1 MPPDENRELLEEI
14 ELLRRRVAELEGAH
28 SQARLDAAWT
38 DDSYLLRALLD
49 YLPDSIYFKDRESRF
64 LRINRALADRFGLL
78 DPKDAIGKSDADF
91 FSAEHAEQALADER
105 ELLRSGRPMMYK
117 EEKETWPDGRVTWVA
132 TTKIPLYDEQ
142 GELVGTFGISRD
154 ITRRRKAEEELR
166 EAKAAAE
173 AASRAKS
180 EFLANMSHE
189 IRTPM
194 NAIIGMTELVLGTNL
209 TAEQREYLAMVL
221 ESGESLL
228 AIINDILDF
237 SKVEAGRLELER
249 IPFSLRESVGDTM
262 KSLALRAHDQGLELA
277 CEIRHNVPDSL
288 LGDPIRL
295 RQVIINLV
303 GNAIKFTERGEVV
316 VRVELQ
322 ENGQTPSADEVVL
335 RFTICDTGVGIP
347 TDKIQAIFDAFEQA
361 DSSVTRKYGGTGLG
375 LAIST
380 RLVSLMGGSISVQSE
395 PGRGS
400 TFEFNARFGLA
411 PDEIAVPPPEKRVI
425 VRGTPVLVVD
435 DNETNRRILNE
446 MLKNWGLRP
455 AVASG
460 AAAAMELLQQRAEAG
475 EPFRLVLTDCHMP
488 GKDGFTLV
496 EEIKRRDS
504 DQSPVVMML
513 TSGDQPGN
521 IARCEELGV
530 AAYLLKPVKQS
541 ELFDAIALAL
551 GVTTVE
557 DEHHAPHDEL
567 VRLGPLTIL
576 LAEDSLVNQKLALG
590 LLERHGHR
598 VVVVGNGKE
607 AVAAYAAQ
615 PFDLVL
621 MDVQMPEMDGLEATQ
636 AIRHMEQ
643 KSGRH
648 TPIAA
653 MTAHAMQGDRQR
665 CLDAGMDEYIAK
677 PVRAK
682 VLFETIAKL
691 VGERLPCIPH
701 AAPNRSH
708 SAINWSD
715 ALAAVGD
722 DRELLQELIDAFL
735 VESPQLVR
743 GIEEAIASRNGE
755 ELQRQAHSLKSAIH
769 FFGAEHATDLARRL
783 EECGREQ
790 DFDSAPELL
799 TVLQSDLTE
808 LQSALTAG
816 PLSEIG
822 PGG

>member
-1 MPPDENRELLEEI
+1 MPPDDAHHLLEEI
-14 ELLRRRVAELEGAH
+14 DRLRRRVAELEGAH
-28 SQARLDAAWT
+28 SQVRLDAAWT

-49 YLPDSIYFKDRESRF
+49 YLPDSIYFKDRDSRF
-64 LRINRALADRFGLL
+64 LRINRALADRFGLA
-78 DPKDAIGKSDADF
+78 DPKDAIGKADADF
-91 FSAEHAEQALADER
+91 FSPEHAQQALADEQ
-105 ELLRSGRPMMYK
+105 ELLRSGRPMMYQ
-117 EEKETWPDGRVTWVA
+117 EEKETWPDGRITWVA
-132 TTKIPLYDEQ
+132 TTKIPLYDER
-142 GELVGTFGISRD
+142 GELVGAFGISRD
-154 ITRRRKAEEELR
+154 ISRRRRVEEELR

-173 AASRAKS
+173 SASRAKS

-209 TAEQREYLAMVL
+209 THEQREYLGMVL

-237 SKVEAGRLELER
+237 SKVEAGKLALER

-277 CEIRHNVPDSL
+277 CEILPDAPDAL

-316 VRVELQ
+316 IRVQRQ
-322 ENGQTPSADEVVL
+322 ENVEASQEEAVL

-347 TDKIQAIFDAFEQA
+347 AEKIQAIFDAFEQA

-380 RLVSLMGGSISVQSE
+380 RLVALMGGGISVQSE
-395 PGRGS
+395 IGRGS
-400 TFEFNARFGLA
+400 TFEFTARFGLA
-411 PDEIAVPPPEKRVI
+411 PEEINPAPAEKRAI
-425 VRGTPVLVVD
+425 LRGTPVLVVD
-435 DNETNRRILNE
+435 DNATNRRILCE
-446 MLKNWGLRP
+446 MLANWGLRP
-455 AVASG
+455 VAANSAS
-460 AAAAMELLQQRAEAG
+460 AALELLQQQEESG
-475 EPFRLVLTDCHMP
+475 DPFRLVVTDCHMP
-488 GKDGFTLV
+488 AMDGFALV
-496 EEIKRRDS
+496 EGIHRRDS
-504 DQSPVVMML
+504 ARSPVVMML

-521 IARCEELGV
+521 VSRCEQLGI

-551 GVTTVE
+551 GVTAAE
-557 DEHHAPHDEL
+557 DEHHQPDDEL
-567 VRLGPLTIL
+567 VRLGPLKIL

-598 VVVVGNGKE
+598 VVVAKNGKE
-607 AVAAYAAQ
+607 AVAAYSVQ
-615 PFDLVL
+615 PFNLVL

-636 AIRHMEQ
+636 AIRCLEQ
-643 KSGRH
+643 KLGRR

-682 VLFETIAKL
+682 VLFETIARL
-691 VGERLPCIPH
+691 LGEPVPSAPPEEHRSAGSTIP
-701 AAPNRSH
+701 
-708 SAINWSD
+708 WSD
-715 ALAAVGD
+715 VLAAIGD
-722 DRELLQELIDAFL
+722 DRELLRELIEAFL
-735 VESPQLVR
+735 QESPQLVR
-743 GIEEAIASRNGE
+743 GIEEAIAARDGE
-755 ELQRQAHSLKSAIH
+755 ALQRQAHSLKSAIQ
-769 FFGAEHATDLARRL
+769 FFGLKRATELARRL
-783 EECGREQ
+783 EDIGRAQ
-790 DFDSAPELL
+790 TFDAAPGPFATLKDE
-799 TVLQSDLTE
+799 VNVIQA
-808 LQSALTAG
+808 ALAAG
-816 PLSEIG
+816 PASE
-822 PGG
+822 

>member
-1 MPPDENRELLEEI
+1 MPPDEHRELLDDLER
-14 ELLRRRVAELEGAH
+14 LRRRVAELEGAH
-28 SQARLDAAWT
+28 LQVRLDAAWT

-49 YLPDSIYFKDRESRF
+49 YLPDSIYFKDCESRF
-64 LRINRALADRFGLL
+64 LRINRALADRFGLV
-78 DPKDAIGKSDADF
+78 DPADAIGKSDADF
-91 FSAEHAEQALADER
+91 FSSEHAEQALADEQ

-117 EEKETWPDGRVTWVA
+117 EEKETWPDGRITWVA
-132 TTKIPLYDEQ
+132 TTKIPLHDEH

-154 ITRRRKAEEELR
+154 ITRRRRAEEQLR

-194 NAIIGMTELVLGTNL
+194 NAIIGMTELVLGTHL
-209 TAEQREYLAMVL
+209 TNEQREYLAMVL

-249 IPFSLRESVGDTM
+249 IPFSLRESLGDTM

-277 CEIRHNVPDSL
+277 CEIRSHVPDAL
-288 LGDPIRL
+288 LGDPVRL
-295 RQVIINLV
+295 RQVVVNLV

-316 VRVELQ
+316 VRVDPHEYA
-322 ENGQTPSADEVVL
+322 EPSPDEVVL
-335 RFTICDTGVGIP
+335 RFTISDTGVGIP
-347 TDKIQAIFDAFEQA
+347 AEKLQAIFDAFEQA

-380 RLVSLMGGSISVQSE
+380 RLVALMGGVINVRSE
-395 PGRGS
+395 LDRGS
-400 TFEFNARFGLA
+400 TFEFTACFGLA
-411 PDEIAVPPPEKRVI
+411 PEEIPVPPPERRVI
-425 VRGTPVLVVD
+425 IRGTPVLVVD

-446 MLKNWGLRP
+446 MLTNWGLRP
-455 AVASG
+455 AVAAG
-460 AAAAMELLQQRAEAG
+460 AATALEMLRQREETG
-475 EPFRLVLTDCHMP
+475 DPFRLVLTDCHMP
-488 GKDGFTLV
+488 GIDGFTLV
-496 EEIKRRDS
+496 EEIKRLDS
-504 DQSPVVMML
+504 DKNPVVMML

-551 GVTTVE
+551 GVTGAE
-557 DEHHAPHDEL
+557 DEQYVTHDEV

-598 VVVVGNGKE
+598 VVVASNGKE
-607 AVAAYAAQ
+607 AVGAYASQA
-615 PFDLVL
+615 FDLVL

-636 AIRHMEQ
+636 AIRHIEKQ
-643 KSGRH
+643 SGRR

-682 VLFETIAKL
+682 VLFETIGKL
-691 VGERLPCIPH
+691 VGER
-701 AAPNRSH
+701 AAVAPPLEEGRAD
-708 SAINWSD
+708 SAIKWSE

-735 VESPQLVR
+735 VESPQR
-743 GIEEAIASRNGE
+743 MCGIEAAIAARDGADLE
-755 ELQRQAHSLKSAIH
+755 RQAHSLKSAIQ
-769 FFGAEHATDLARRL
+769 FFGVEGAADLACSL
-783 EECGREQ
+783 EDAGREQ
-790 DFDSAPELL
+790 NFDAASELL
-799 TVLQSDLTE
+799 SLLRVE
-808 LQSALTAG
+808 LKELNTGLAAR
-816 PLSEIG
+816 SESM
-822 PGG
+822 

>member
-1 MPPDENRELLEEI
+1 MPPDLLDEI
-14 ELLRRRVAELEGAH
+14 DRLRRRVAELEGAH
-28 SQARLDAAWT
+28 SQVRLEAAWT

-49 YLPDSIYFKDRESRF
+49 YLPDSIYFKDRDSRF
-64 LRINRALADRFGLL
+64 LRINRALADRFGLV

-91 FSAEHAEQALADER
+91 FSPEHAEQALADEQ

-132 TTKIPLYDEQ
+132 TTKIPLFDER
-142 GELVGTFGISRD
+142 GELVGAFGISRD
-154 ITRRRKAEEELR
+154 ITRRRRVEQELR

-209 TAEQREYLAMVL
+209 THEQREYLGMVL

-237 SKVEAGRLELER
+237 SKVEAGKLELER

-277 CEIRHNVPDSL
+277 CEIRPHVPDAL

-322 ENGQTPSADEVVL
+322 ENPQPPSPDEVVL

-347 TDKIQAIFDAFEQA
+347 PEKIQAIFDAFEQA

-380 RLVSLMGGSISVQSE
+380 RLVALMGGDISVQSQL
-395 PGRGS
+395 GRGS
-400 TFEFNARFGLA
+400 TFEFVARFGLS
-411 PDEIAVPPPEKRVI
+411 PEEIAVAPPEKRAI
-425 VRGTPVLVVD
+425 IRGTPVLVVD
-435 DNETNRRILNE
+435 DNETNRRILQE
-446 MLKNWGLRP
+446 MLINWGLRP
-455 AVASG
+455 VTASG
-460 AAAAMELLQQRAEAG
+460 AAAAMELLRQREEAG

-488 GKDGFTLV
+488 GTDGFALV

-521 IARCEELGV
+521 IARCEQLGI

-551 GVTTVE
+551 GVTAAE
-557 DEHHAPHDEL
+557 DEHHPPHNDL
-567 VRLGPLTIL
+567 VRLGPLKIL

-598 VVVVGNGKE
+598 VMVANNGKE
-607 AVAAYAAQ
+607 AVAAYASQ

-636 AIRHMEQ
+636 AIRHLEQ
-643 KSGRH
+643 KTGRR
-648 TPIAA
+648 TAIAA

-677 PVRAK
+677 PVRAN
-682 VLFETIAKL
+682 VLFDTIAKL
-691 VGERLPCIPH
+691 IGESVPS
-701 AAPNRSH
+701 APPPEHRGADST
-708 SAINWSD
+708 INWNEV
-715 ALAAVGD
+715 LAAIGD
-722 DRELLQELIDAFL
+722 DRELLKELIDAFL
-735 VESPQLVR
+735 EESPQLVR
-743 GIEEAIASRNGE
+743 GIEEAIAARDAE
-755 ELQRQAHSLKSAIH
+755 ALERQAHSLKSAIH
-769 FFGAEHATDLARRL
+769 FFGVEHATELARRL
-783 EECGREQ
+783 EACGREQ
-790 DFDSAPELL
+790 NFGAAPDVFAAVKVHLRE
-799 TVLQSDLTE
+799 VQA
-808 LQSALTAG
+808 ALAEG
-816 PLSEIG
+816 PKAERAAT
-822 PGG
+822 